1 MSTRLLKM
9 KSAVLALAGALA
21 LTACAGVDSS
31 PKATTDPSA
40 IVSLNGSEPQ
50 KPLIP
55 TDTNEAGGRRIVD
68 AVFAGLL
75 TYSADGR
82 PVNDVA
88 ESITTDDSQHFVVT
102 IAGDRVFSNGE
113 PVTARSFVDAWNFG
127 ARRSNAQLTA
137 SFFAD
142 IRGFSYEE
150 DTELTG
156 LKVVSDTRFT
166 IDLSAPVSDFPLRL
180 GHSAFFPMPAVAYAD
195 MEAFGAK
202 PIGNGPYK
210 LAAANAWKH
219 DESIELVA
227 NPSYVGP
234 RVPKNGGLRFVF
246 YASYDAAYADL
257 LSGTLDVLDT
267 IPDSEIAS
275 YQDDLDGRGVN
286 QRSAGFQAFGVP
298 ESLEH
303 FSGEEGRLRRQAISL
318 AIDRVEITTVI
329 YKGTRVPAKDFSSPT
344 TDGWS
349 ATLPGSEVLE
359 HDPKKAKR
367 LWAEADRMSPW
378 TGTFRIAYNADGDHR
393 DWVDA
398 VSNSI
403 KSTLGI
409 DAAGDPVPTLGQ
421 FRTALVAKSIESAF
435 RFGLRGDYPGVQNY
449 LGPIYGT
456 HAAYNDTGYSNPEFD
471 ALIEKGLART
481 DVADA
486 NADFDAAQEVLL
498 NDLPAIPLWYENVT
512 GGFGE
517 SVQQVTF
524 AWNAFP
530 VVDQIT
536 KTSTR

>member
-1 MSTRLLKM
+1 M
-9 KSAVLALAGALA
+9 KTAVVALASALA

-31 PKATTDPSA
+31 PKATTDPTA
-40 IVSLNGSEPQ
+40 IVTLNGTEPQ

-55 TDTNEAGGRRIVD
+55 TDTNEAGGRRIVN

-75 TYSADGR
+75 TYSADGES
-82 PVNDVA
+82 VNDVA
-88 ESITTDDSQHFVVT
+88 DSITTDDSQHFVVT

-113 PVTARSFVDAWNFG
+113 RVTARSFVDAWNFA
-127 ARRSNAQLTA
+127 ARKSNAQLTS

-142 IRGFSYEE
+142 IRGFSYDE

-156 LKVVSDTRFT
+156 LTVVSDTRFT

-180 GHSAFFPMPAVAYAD
+180 GHSAFFPMPTVAYTD
-195 MEAFGAK
+195 MEAFGEN
-202 PIGNGPYK
+202 PIGNGPYM
-210 LAAANAWKH
+210 LAAANTWKH

-227 NPSYVGP
+227 NPSYAGP
-234 RVPKNGGLRFVF
+234 RVPKNGGLRYVF
-246 YASYDAAYADL
+246 YASYEAAYADL
-257 LSGTLDVLDT
+257 LSRTLDVLDV
-267 IPDSEIAS
+267 IPDSKIAS
-275 YQDDLDGRGVN
+275 YLDDLDGRGVN
-286 QRSAGFQAFGVP
+286 QRSAAFQAFGIP
-298 ESLEH
+298 ASLEH
-303 FSGEEGRLRRQAISL
+303 FAGEEGRLRRQAISM
-318 AIDRVEITTVI
+318 AIDRAEITAVI

-344 TDGWS
+344 TGSWS

-359 HDPKKAKR
+359 HNPKKAKQ

-378 TGTFRIAYNADGDHR
+378 TGAFRIAYNADADHR

-398 VSNSI
+398 VANSI
-403 KSTLGI
+403 KNTLQI
-409 DAAGDPVPTLGQ
+409 DAAGEPVPTLRQ
-421 FRTALVAKSIESAF
+421 FRTAIVEKSMDSAF

-456 HAAYNDTGYSNPEFD
+456 RAAYNDIGYSNPEFD
-471 ALIEKGLART
+471 ALIEKGLAQT
-481 DVADA
+481 DVAAA
-486 NADFDAAQEVLL
+486 NADFDAAQVVLL
-498 NDLPAIPLWYENVT
+498 NDLPAIPLWYPNVT

-517 SVQQVTF
+517 SVQHVTF